1 MSDNPEIIQYPRIL
15 VLDQRRGKKL
25 SKTGKAIKTGF
36 KEFFAKEVDR
46 SLYEAMTEEKHKTQV
61 YP

>member
-1 MSDNPEIIQYPRIL
+1 MSDNLIIL
-15 VLDQRRGKKL
+15 VLDQRRGKQL
-25 SKTGKAIKTGF
+25 SKRGKAIKAGF

-46 SLYEAMTEEKHKTQV
+46 VFYKTMTEKKHKNQI